1 MVNIVSAYLIL
12 IDRCQRNTL
21 SSALQSEIRLTT
33 PCQNEFDVLVVRR
46 ICTRNG
52 VYRVWFKSAWVCA
65 LKSFDCQFLSYHK
78 VKSRRTKGKTCF
90 SLFTHHTLFYFIVFT
105 AFSFVCFSS
114 KCASSMRHSMSYK
127 TQ

>member
-65 LKSFDCQFLSYHK
+65 LKSFDCQFLSYK
-78 VKSRRTKGKTCF
+78 VKSRRRKRKNLF
-90 SLFTHHTLFYFIVFT
+90 LSLHASYTFYFIVFT